1 MQYIRPEADGHLTFA
16 ESTDF
21 LMIPCC
27 LYGCHNTE
35 TTVHEAVSGR
45 KVFCYHGT
53 LDVPPGRNGLSGVQ
67 REDACEP
74 ASGDHSA
81 ASLHRQKSLSVLC
94 FRITSFGV
102 RNAAGH
108 IPSSSLLKRM
118 GTGSRKNCTSTPG
131 IFWLMEHDTLQAG
144 FRRSPA

>member
-1 MQYIRPEADGHLTFA
+1 MQYIRPEADGQLTFA

-27 LYGCHNTE
+27 LYGFHNTE

-53 LDVPPGRNGLSGVQ
+53 LDVPPEETVCPECGA
-67 REDACEP
+67 EDACEP

-81 ASLHRQKSLSVLC
+81 ASLHRRESLQCCVS
-94 FRITSFGV
+94 
-102 RNAAGH
+102 A
-108 IPSSSLLKRM
+108 
-118 GTGSRKNCTSTPG
+118 
-131 IFWLMEHDTLQAG
+131 
-144 FRRSPA
+144 